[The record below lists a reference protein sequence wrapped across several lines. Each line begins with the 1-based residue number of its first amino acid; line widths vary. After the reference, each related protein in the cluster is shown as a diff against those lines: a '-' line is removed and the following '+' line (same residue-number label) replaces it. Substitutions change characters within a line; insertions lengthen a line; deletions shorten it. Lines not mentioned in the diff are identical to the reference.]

1 MARWLVPSLVA
12 VLAVSAHAQPVDPYA
27 PTPVTVPPPATWAPA
42 QPAPIGPANQD
53 PQLTDQVAASL
64 VTRAQELFEAKIYL
78 DAKQLAVEAL
88 VKAPNGPSAARAK
101 AIIKASNAAL
111 GILETTAPTVEVA
124 ANKEPPAPTEPAMP
138 PQPADLGR
146 PYKAAAMTHGA
157 LFGGSL
163 GGMIGALITPNSQAG
178 GAVLF
183 GLPLAAA
190 GAFIAPEVA
199 RKVDADNAQVVTLG
213 AGNLWGGVIGGLF
226 AASVEG
232 GNGGTVTG
240 AGVMV
245 GSTIGATLGTLGTI
259 GFAKDHQFTE
269 GDVTLIDTFAGVG
282 TLGGLTVG
290 MLMQPAQREAYAVN
304 SILGAAAGLVT
315 GYVVAP
321 MTNTTPRRMSRVAGL
336 ALAGGAVPFL
346 LYAVIYDPHSDA
358 DERLVGALSS
368 VGLIGGTWLGFY
380 LTRDMDVGLD
390 VNSRK
395 KKEDDDAPTAMFGR
409 SSSGRWA
416 VDGIAVGP
424 LDPRLAPQ
432 KGLAVTLVGATF

>member
-12 VLAVSAHAQPVDPYA
+12 VLAASAHAQPVDPYA
-27 PTPVTVPPPATWAPA
+27 P
-42 QPAPIGPANQD
+42 PAPLAPLANQD

-111 GILETTAPTVEVA
+111 GILEPTAPILDAPTVVVPIT
-124 ANKEPPAPTEPAMP
+124 EPLATDPAMP
-138 PQPADLGR
+138 PADLGR

-163 GGMIGALITPNSQAG
+163 GGMIGALVTPNSQAG

-183 GLPLAAA
+183 GLPLAAV
-190 GAFIAPEVA
+190 GALIAPEVA
-199 RKVDADNAQVVTLG
+199 RKVDADNAQVLTLG
-213 AGNLWGGVIGGLF
+213 AGNLWGGVIGGMF

-232 GNGGTVTG
+232 GNGGKVTG

-346 LYAVIYDPHSDA
+346 LYAAIYDPHSDA
-358 DERLVGALSS
+358 DERVVGALSS

-395 KKEDDDAPTAMFGR
+395 KKEDDDAPAAMLGR

-416 VDGIAVGP
+416 VDGLALKP

-432 KGLAVTLVGATF
+432 KGLALTLVGATF

>member
-12 VLAVSAHAQPVDPYA
+12 MLAASAHAQPVDPYA
-27 PTPVTVPPPATWAPA
+27 PTPVAVPPPNTWAPA
-42 QPAPIGPANQD
+42 QPGPPADQD
-53 PQLTDQVAASL
+53 PQLADQVAASL
-64 VTRAQELFEAKIYL
+64 VSRAQELFEAKIYL

-88 VKAPNGPSAARAK
+88 VKAPNGPASARAK

-111 GILETTAPTVEVA
+111 GIVETAPTIDVVPIT
-124 ANKEPPAPTEPAMP
+124 EPSPPTEPAMLP
-138 PQPADLGR
+138 DPEDIGR
-146 PYKAAAMTHGA
+146 PYKAAAMAHGA

-163 GGMIGALITPNSQAG
+163 GGMIGALVTPDNQAS

-190 GAFIAPEVA
+190 GALIAPKVA
-199 RKVDADNAQVVTLG
+199 RKVDADNAQVLTLG
-213 AGNLWGGVIGGLF
+213 AGNLWGGVIGGMF
-226 AASVEG
+226 AASIEG
-232 GNGGTVTG
+232 GNGGKVTG

-282 TLGGLTVG
+282 TLGGITVG

-346 LYAVIYDPHSDA
+346 LYAAIYDPHSTG
-358 DERLVGALSS
+358 DERTVGALSS
-368 VGLIGGTWLGFY
+368 IGLIGGTWLGFY
-380 LTRDMDVGLD
+380 LTRDMDIGLD
-390 VNSRK
+390 VNSHK
-395 KKEDDDAPTAMFGR
+395 KKQDDDAPAAMLGR

-416 VDGIAVGP
+416 IDGLALHA

-432 KGLAVTLVGATF
+432 RGLAVTLLGATF